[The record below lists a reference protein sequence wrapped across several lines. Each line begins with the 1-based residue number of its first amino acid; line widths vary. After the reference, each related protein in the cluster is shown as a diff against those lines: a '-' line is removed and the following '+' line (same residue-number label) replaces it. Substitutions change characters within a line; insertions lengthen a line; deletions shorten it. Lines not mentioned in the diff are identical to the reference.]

1 MNPNVCSAIY
11 DLAFMPHA
19 LQDVLTWNVRTAI
32 HCEANQ
38 RRQVAIFV
46 CLDGHSTRGGDLFFN
61 ELLGALGTHPMFGDV
76 FFYRRRDEMLARLNE
91 AAGPDPAFAAAIEA
105 SYEAISASYRAR
117 GEIPLLR
124 SSAGCE
130 PDIAGLITRRFRGR
144 KIVAVQM
151 PLASESGEWL
161 AFFRDAELKHPD
173 VQFVVLGRRQE
184 KPLEAL
190 QLPNVAC
197 LRAWGLGLG
206 HELTLLR
213 QSDLFI
219 GAPGGFAAMACF
231 SRTPYFIVRMTEE
244 ACKAYG
250 LEPGAARFPFAG
262 SQQFLVHQSETKE
275 LLMGLL
281 EQGLAKAVSRGGS
294 PARVDNAIDVRSWEW
309 ERSTWLLPGATTYRF
324 FDDADFADK
333 ETAFLLWPQIK
344 EAQAAW
350 RKGSADEAW
359 SILDRM
365 AENFPRLCARFPEFL
380 HLRSKIA
387 SQRRDGEAIVD
398 CRAKLAVLASREKG
412 VAGRVRSM
420 RRVMARGFPMI
431 ARLKYL
437 WQRKHRIPV
446 KLAHF
451 MRYMAS
457 K

>member
-1 MNPNVCSAIY
+1 MNPDVCCAIY
-11 DLAFMPHA
+11 DLAVMPHA

-32 HCEANQ
+32 HCEASK
-38 RRQVAIFV
+38 RRKVGIFV
-46 CLDGHSTRGGDLFFN
+46 CLDGQSTRGVDHLYFS
-61 ELLGALGTHPMFGDV
+61 ELLGAFGTHPMFGDV
-76 FFYRRRDEMLARLNE
+76 FFYRQRGEMMARLRE
-91 AAGPDPAFAAAIEA
+91 AAGSDPAFAATVEDFSHEAIAA
-105 SYEAISASYRAR
+105 SYKER

-130 PDIAGLITRRFRGR
+130 PDVAGLITRRFRGR
-144 KIVAVQM
+144 KIVTVQM
-151 PLASESGEWL
+151 PLAPEFGEWL
-161 AFFRDAELKHPD
+161 AFFREAELKHPD
-173 VQFVVLGRRQE
+173 VQFVALGRRPD

-213 QSDLFI
+213 QSDLFM
-219 GAPGGFAAMACF
+219 GVPGGFAAMATF
-231 SRTPYFIVRMTEE
+231 SRTPYFIARMTEA
-244 ACKAYG
+244 ACRAHG

-262 SQQFLVHQSETKE
+262 ARQVLVHQSETRE
-275 LLMGLL
+275 LLMELL
-281 EQGLAKAVSRGGS
+281 DQGLPGAVSRAGS
-294 PARVDNAIDVRSWEW
+294 PAHVDSAIDVRSWEW
-309 ERSTWLLPGATTYRF
+309 ERSTWLFPGATTYRF

-333 ETAFLLWPQIK
+333 ETAFLLWPQIE

-359 SILDRM
+359 SILAGM

-380 HLRSKIA
+380 QLRLKIA
-387 SQRRDGEAIVD
+387 SQREDSGAIAD
-398 CRAKLAVLASREKG
+398 CKAKLAALASREKG
-412 VAGRVRSM
+412 VAGWARSM

-446 KLAHF
+446 KLA
-451 MRYMAS
+451 RLLS
-457 K
+457 SR